1 MATAVAPARRTSKV
15 RATVASGG
23 VMSSTSST
31 QRKRMV
37 LSPYETAVLCPPA
50 SPLRTTPAGGVHG
63 HADDVEEEDDDDDD
77 DREDDEKIS
86 ARASPSPS
94 LTSLDARRPTDK
106 GTVMSPPM
114 ALPLAQSNSEQGSTG
129 SLSEEDLLEARRQF
143 HLACEQSRRRTIKDS
158 LEELKNHLPQCEHL
172 KLTKAVI
179 LTKAVAYLQTC
190 KTQRDAMAQEIN
202 RLRSEL
208 YTLQTAASGPAAVHQ
223 ALPAGTAA
231 AAPPAPPRLLHHAQ
245 AHSGLQPIQPRTRTH
260 EGAGVHSLPPG
271 WECIITPEGR
281 PLYRE
286 VATNV
291 TQWTHPAHA
300 STATHASRGR
310 RAHAKPAS
318 PTELSTRTVL
328 TPTALAR
335 LLHLAP
341 PALDVK
347 PPPMVSEAASTA
359 TLVPATTS
367 PIDSAQMAI
376 GDVMQADLWPGS
388 AHAVAST
395 LSPFDP
401 TAIATDD
408 PAGLR
413 INVFAPGPSH
423 DMLMIKHDRDEG
435 YHTRDPSYSSSVSA
449 VSSVYS
455 LNADDMLT

>member
-15 RATVASGG
+15 RAPGSGG
-23 VMSSTSST
+23 GTSST

-50 SPLRTTPAGGVHG
+50 SPLRTTPAAPVRGGRDNDDGHG
-63 HADDVEEEDDDDDD
+63 HDDDDDD
-77 DREDDEKIS
+77 DDEEEGKFGVGLTLS
-86 ARASPSPS
+86 ATAADVQRSTA
-94 LTSLDARRPTDK
+94 K
-106 GTVMSPPM
+106 GSVAPPM
-114 ALPLAQSNSEQGSTG
+114 ALLNSEQGSTG

-158 LEELKNHLPQCEHL
+158 LEELKSHIPQCEHL

-179 LTKAVAYLQTC
+179 LTKAIGYLQTC

-208 YTLQTAASGPAAVHQ
+208 YALQMAASGPAAVHQ
-223 ALPAGTAA
+223 PLSSAA
-231 AAPPAPPRLLHHAQ
+231 AAPRPGPLHTHTHAHAPIG
-245 AHSGLQPIQPRTRTH
+245 GLQPIQPRARTH
-260 EGAGVHSLPPG
+260 EGANAATVPPG
-271 WECIITPEGR
+271 WECIVTPEGR

-291 TQWTHPAHA
+291 TQWTHPAHG
-300 STATHASRGR
+300 THASRGR
-310 RAHAKPAS
+310 RVHANPGNTTPE
-318 PTELSTRTVL
+318 PTTRTVL

-367 PIDSAQMAI
+367 PIDSAHMAI
-376 GDVMQADLWPGS
+376 GDVLQADLWPGS

-401 TAIATDD
+401 AASATDD

-413 INVFAPGPSH
+413 IHVFAPGPS
-423 DMLMIKHDRDEG
+423 HDRDEG
-435 YHTRDPSYSSSVSA
+435 YHTRDPSHSSSVSA